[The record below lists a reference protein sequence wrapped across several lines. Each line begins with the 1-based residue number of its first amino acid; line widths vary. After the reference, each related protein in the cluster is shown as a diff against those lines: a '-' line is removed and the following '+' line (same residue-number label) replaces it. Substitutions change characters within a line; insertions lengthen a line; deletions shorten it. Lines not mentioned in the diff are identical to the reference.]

1 MSDTVTYTLTEQ
13 EVFAALWHT
22 RRSTTRLVVQ
32 TVILAMLGGVALVG
46 LFRGMRDSATVL
58 CGTVLPL
65 LAILQWLWP
74 FLEFRREARTVAEK
88 HTALTIVFNNET
100 LTVENETVAWQN
112 AELRRQKD
120 LVLWKVNR
128 QWIVIPRRAVG
139 DVWWQKLCEEAA
151 A

>member
-32 TVILAMLGGVALVG
+32 TVILAVLGGVALVG
-46 LFRGMRDSATVL
+46 LFRGMQDGATVL

-128 QWIVIPRRAVG
+128 QWIVIPRRAVAEE
-139 DVWWQKLCEEAA
+139 WWSKSCEEAA